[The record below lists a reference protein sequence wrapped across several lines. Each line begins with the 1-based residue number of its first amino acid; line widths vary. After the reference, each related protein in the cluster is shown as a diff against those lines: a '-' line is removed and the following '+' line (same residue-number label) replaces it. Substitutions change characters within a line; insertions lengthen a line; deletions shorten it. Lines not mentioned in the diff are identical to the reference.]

1 MTKTI
6 DAIYENGVLRP
17 LEPIDIKEHTKVRIT
32 LEIETERRKKIEE
45 ILELARKSYEGLSEE
60 QLAVV
65 ESARL
70 NKTLF
75 FPKRVD

>member
-17 LEPIDIKEHTKVRIT
+17 LEPIDIKEHTRVRIT
-32 LEIETERRKKIEE
+32 LEVEAERQKKIEE
-45 ILELARKSYEGLSEE
+45 ILELAWESYEGLSEE
-60 QLAVV
+60 QLSIM

-70 NKTLF
+70 SKTLF
-75 FPKRVD
+75 FPERVD

>member
-17 LEPIDIKEHTKVRIT
+17 LEPVDMEEHTRVRIT
-32 LEIETERRKKIEE
+32 LEVEAERKKKIEE
-45 ILELARKSYEGLSEE
+45 ILELAWKSYEGLSEE
-60 QLAVV
+60 QISIM
-65 ESARL
+65 ENARL
-70 NKTLF
+70 SKTLF

>member
-1 MTKTI
+1 MTRTI

-32 LEIETERRKKIEE
+32 IEVKAERKKKIEE

-60 QLAVV
+60 QLSIL

-70 NKTLF
+70 SGTLF

>member
-17 LEPIDIKEHTKVRIT
+17 LEPINIKEHTKVRIT
-32 LEIETERRKKIEE
+32 LEVETERRKKIEE
-45 ILELARKSYEGLSEE
+45 ILESARKSYEGLSEE
-60 QLAVV
+60 QISVV

-70 NKTLF
+70 SKTLF